1 MSIKVIYRISD
12 GGQTDPQ
19 GNKQQKG
26 RPHYFNKRKLLVDCI
41 NEFGIE
47 NFLIVADNTTDET
60 FSFIKEL
67 FTLRGLNADSLIF
80 NTNFKSGAL
89 SFLYAVELA
98 ISTYKNTEQIVYLV
112 EDDYVHKSGC
122 NKVIEDAFNINVVN
136 YVTAYDHPDKY
147 INPQNGGNPYVQN
160 NSEFT
165 NVFLGKYSHYKRT
178 NSTTMTFACK
188 IKTLKEHFDIYHK
201 YCHTGY
207 PHDFEMF
214 IELYKNKN
222 ICLVSSIPAYSTH
235 CETAVLAP
243 LIDWEINS
251 LNNI

>member
-80 NTNFKSGAL
+80 NTNFKNNFYIKIIL
-89 SFLYAVELA
+89 KIF
-98 ISTYKNTEQIVYLV
+98 
-112 EDDYVHKSGC
+112 
-122 NKVIEDAFNINVVN
+122 
-136 YVTAYDHPDKY
+136 Y
-147 INPQNGGNPYVQN
+147 IN
-160 NSEFT
+160 F
-165 NVFLGKYSHYKRT
+165 FH
-178 NSTTMTFACK
+178 
-188 IKTLKEHFDIYHK
+188 LK
-201 YCHTGY
+201 
-207 PHDFEMF
+207 
-214 IELYKNKN
+214 N
-222 ICLVSSIPAYSTH
+222 
-235 CETAVLAP
+235 
-243 LIDWEINS
+243 
-251 LNNI
+251 